1 MKVNTKKFI
10 RMVKDECGSLSLF
23 CIEFEISRAELA
35 AILLGG
41 LPFSYEQ
48 SERMMNAFGAEKM
61 VKVRLV
67 HFVKKRKYNIYK
79 TNLMLDI
86 VRRLKSWI

>member
-1 MKVNTKKFI
+1 MKVHIQPFV
-10 RMVKDECGSLSLF
+10 RMVKKECGSLLLF
-23 CIEFEISRAELA
+23 CIEFGISKAELT

-61 VKVRLV
+61 VKVIDWEGM
-67 HFVKKRKYNIYK
+67 N
-79 TNLMLDI
+79 
-86 VRRLKSWI
+86 VRCPI

>member
-1 MKVNTKKFI
+1 MKVHIQPFV
-10 RMVKDECGSLSLF
+10 RMVKRECGSLLLF
-23 CIEFEISRAELA
+23 CIEFGISKAELT

-61 VKVRLV
+61 VKVIDWEGM
-67 HFVKKRKYNIYK
+67 N
-79 TNLMLDI
+79 
-86 VRRLKSWI
+86 VRCPI

>member
-10 RMVKDECGSLSLF
+10 RMVKDECGSLALF

-48 SERMMNAFGAEKM
+48 SERMMNAFGAGKM
-61 VKVRLV
+61 VKVIDWEGM
-67 HFVKKRKYNIYK
+67 N
-79 TNLMLDI
+79 
-86 VRRLKSWI
+86 VRCPI

>member
-23 CIEFEISRAELA
+23 CIEFEIGRAELA

-41 LPFSYEQ
+41 LSFSYEQ
-48 SERMMNAFGAEKM
+48 SERMMYAFGAEKM
-61 VKVRLV
+61 VNVIDWEGMNVRCP
-67 HFVKKRKYNIYK
+67 I
-79 TNLMLDI
+79 
-86 VRRLKSWI
+86 

>member
-10 RMVKDECGSLSLF
+10 RMVKNECGSLPLF
-23 CIEFEISRAELA
+23 CIEFGISRAELA

-41 LPFSYEQ
+41 LPFNYEQ

-61 VKVRLV
+61 IKVIDWEGM
-67 HFVKKRKYNIYK
+67 N
-79 TNLMLDI
+79 
-86 VRRLKSWI
+86 VRCPI

>member
-1 MKVNTKKFI
+1 MKVHIQPFV
-10 RMVKDECGSLSLF
+10 RMVKKECGSLSLF
-23 CIEFEISRAELA
+23 CIEFELSRAELI

-61 VKVRLV
+61 VKVIDWEGM
-67 HFVKKRKYNIYK
+67 N
-79 TNLMLDI
+79 
-86 VRRLKSWI
+86 VRCPI

>member
-1 MKVNTKKFI
+1 MKVYIQPFV
-10 RMVKDECGSLSLF
+10 RMVKKECGSLSLF
-23 CIEFEISRAELA
+23 CIEFEISRAELM

-61 VKVRLV
+61 VKVIDWEGM
-67 HFVKKRKYNIYK
+67 N
-79 TNLMLDI
+79 
-86 VRRLKSWI
+86 VRCPI